1 MAVYKTKPM
10 SVNVTVCQKYF
21 SFITDLYSKTSFKVD
36 LYNYYYFFFCLLQ
49 FVTVLLLKVA
59 EI

>member
-36 LYNYYYFFFCLLQ
+36 LYNYYYFFFLFATICDRII
-49 FVTVLLLKVA
+49 T
-59 EI
+59 